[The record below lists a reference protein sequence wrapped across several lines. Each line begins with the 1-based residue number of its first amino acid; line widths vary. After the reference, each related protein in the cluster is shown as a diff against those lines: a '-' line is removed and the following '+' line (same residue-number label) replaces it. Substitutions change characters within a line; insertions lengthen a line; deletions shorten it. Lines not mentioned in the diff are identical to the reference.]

1 MSRPEPPVANH
12 FHGFRKR
19 TEDVSSWLRGWLWIV
34 AHLHHVLAIVFH
46 RLDPAL
52 RETVMIAVA
61 QVNACRWCSYAHQTW
76 GREVG
81 LDESDVARLAQGEV
95 ALSDA
100 RLAAGAAYARERAE
114 AGFGPVP
121 APMRARLRTVFDE
134 RDATCVEVVARLM
147 HQGNMAGNGLD
158 GLLSRWQGRPP
169 PDSRLLDDLII
180 GGFGLF
186 SIGVAVPIVSIVWWR
201 SPRRVLSELLD
212 FVRNY
217 ELHPDVFDA
226 PGASGAAGS

>member
-1 MSRPEPPVANH
+1 MTRPEPPVANH

-34 AHLHHVLAIVFH
+34 AHRRHVWAITRGRF
-46 RLDPAL
+46 DPAL

-100 RLAAGAAYARERAE
+100 RLAAGAAYARERAD

-121 APMRARLRTVFDE
+121 APMHARLRTVFEE

-147 HQGNMAGNGLD
+147 HQANMAGNGLD

-180 GGFGLF
+180 GGFGF
-186 SIGVAVPIVSIVWWR
+186 FAIGVAVPIVSIVWWR
-201 SPRRVLSELLD
+201 SPRRIFRELLD
-212 FVRNY
+212 FVQGY
-217 ELHPDVFDA
+217 EDHA
-226 PGASGAAGS
+226 GASGSSPASGAGR